1 VRFLFCD
8 RILELEPGNRAMA
21 SKMVSLSEEFL
32 PDHYPR
38 QPVMPSTL
46 VMESLVQLA
55 GWLYVVTENFA
66 VTIVLGLAQGVSIP
80 GMVRP
85 GESLILEASV
95 LYGHSDGVT
104 MRGEARRGDEVI
116 LRAERMLFASRPSPA
131 EADVA
136 RLRDLFRYVSGGFEV
151 RREDNLERH
160 PRMGHRNWRDI
171 AAGL

>member
-8 RILELEPGNRAMA
+8 RIVELEPGNRALA

-46 VMESLVQLA
+46 VMECLAQLA

-66 VTIVLGLAQGVSIP
+66 ITTVLGLAQGVSIH

-85 GESLILEASV
+85 GENLTLEAWV
-95 LYGHSDGVT
+95 LYGHRDGVT
-104 MRGEARRGDEVI
+104 MRGEARRGNEVI

-131 EADVA
+131 EADIA
-136 RLRDLFRYVSGGFEV
+136 RARELFRYISGGFQLH
-151 RREDNLERH
+151 RE
-160 PRMGHRNWRDI
+160 GKQ
-171 AAGL
+171 